1 MVHKSLGG
9 FTRVRNI
16 ISEHPLWTI
25 FAIALGV
32 RLLNIAHIAVSGGS
46 FLIEDS
52 GLFGIFAPEWMRSLG
67 LLAGDPR
74 PIGYGE
80 RVPLYPL
87 FVGLMQVL
95 GLGAPIYLVLA
106 NCVFDAGSC
115 VLVGLIGCLI
125 DRRLG
130 LIAGLLGALWPNLVV
145 HSGIVLSDS
154 FFLLLFSAMLYWS
167 ALVLKNADAKAVTVA
182 GCFLGLAIL
191 VRPVVQFLPIAMA
204 VALLGIAKGQGR
216 LWREAVLLVLVFCVA
231 VAGLVAPLVIHN
243 KIRFDSFALSNQGG
257 THLLN
262 WVVPAVREMEDGTP
276 RAATIRALQV
286 ALKDRLAAKVG
297 AGVSPSSFVVSSV
310 QTPLALEKLASS
322 SPIAIAK
329 AWAKGMVENM
339 ASPAILIDPRVRA
352 LATQSFFALEA
363 PNFGVKVWRYVS
375 GNGLVYLVLF
385 VIGALGSIATLCLA
399 AYGYVMLWRRNL
411 WAAVFAGLA
420 VLYFLLVNG
429 PVASPKYRLPF
440 EPIMVI
446 LTALGGLG
454 VWDWWRGRSTAEP
467 GVS

>member
-1 MVHKSLGG
+1 M
-9 FTRVRNI
+9 
-16 ISEHPLWTI
+16 
-25 FAIALGV
+25 
-32 RLLNIAHIAVSGGS
+32 
-46 FLIEDS
+46 
-52 GLFGIFAPEWMRSLG
+52 
-67 LLAGDPR
+67 
-74 PIGYGE
+74 
-80 RVPLYPL
+80 
-87 FVGLMQVL
+87 
-95 GLGAPIYLVLA
+95 
-106 NCVFDAGSC
+106 
-115 VLVGLIGCLI
+115 I

-130 LIAGLLGALWPNLVV
+130 LIAGLLGALWPNLIVY
-145 HSGIVLSDS
+145 SGIVLSDS

-167 ALVLKNADAKAVTVA
+167 ARVLKNTDAKSVTAA

-191 VRPVVQFLPIAMA
+191 ARPVVQFLPIAMV
-204 VALLGIAKGQGR
+204 VALLGIAKYQSR
-216 LWREAVLLVLVFCVA
+216 SWRDAVLLALVFCIV

-243 KIRFDSFALSNQGG
+243 KIRFDSVALSSQSG

-276 RAATIRALQV
+276 KAVTVRALQV
-286 ALKDRLAAKVG
+286 ELKDRLAAGKG
-297 AGVSPSSFVVSSV
+297 AGGSLSPFDVSSV

-329 AWAKGMVENM
+329 AWVKGMVENI

-352 LATQSFFALEA
+352 HATQSFYALEA

-375 GNGLVYLVLF
+375 GNGPVYMVVF

-399 AYGYVMLWRRNL
+399 AYGYLLLWRRNC
-411 WAAVFAGLA
+411 WAAIFAGLA

-454 VWDWWRGRSTAEP
+454 VWDWWRARCDTEP
-467 GVS
+467 GAS